1 MTQKLGI
8 GKVLAIQALSASY
21 GKLPNALARA
31 RNEKVACSSQVTS
44 STKTAVFTT
53 KTAVFLTFWG
63 CLNGPQIGLA
73 LIWRYFF
80 EGFKFLKNRDFEKRD
95 FPNFFEVNYFW
106 RKIDATG
113 QGKLIIPKTRRIL
126 NFFDRFWFNDN
137 MTILDETTTFQKI
150 PKVAER
156 TMIWRYF
163 LRWEAAFGASTIK
176 QSRVRR

>member
-1 MTQKLGI
+1 MPDSHYNDW
-8 GKVLAIQALSASY
+8 ANDASVAQSVVH
-21 GKLPNALARA
+21 LT

-63 CLNGPQIGLA
+63 GLKDPQIGLA

-80 EGFKFLKNRDFEKRD
+80 EGFKFLKNRDFEKPD
-95 FPNFFEVNYFW
+95 FPNFFEAFYFG
-106 RKIDATG
+106 RKIDARG

-126 NFFDRFWFNDN
+126 NFFGFFCFNDN

-156 TMIWRYF
+156 TIIWRYF
-163 LRWEAAFGASTIK
+163 L
-176 QSRVRR
+176 